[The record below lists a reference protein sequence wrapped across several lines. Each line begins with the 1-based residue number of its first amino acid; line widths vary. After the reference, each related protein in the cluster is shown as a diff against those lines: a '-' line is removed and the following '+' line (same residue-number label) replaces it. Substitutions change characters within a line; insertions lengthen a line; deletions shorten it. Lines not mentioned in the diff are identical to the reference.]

1 MIQRA
6 KNVQDEVTFLRERIS
21 FLKNI
26 IMAVTKV
33 VNIEI
38 ESKLRTLSK
47 FLAPGD
53 THIQSHPIHV
63 EHHRDG
69 ATYI

>member
-1 MIQRA
+1 MISMIQRA

-38 ESKLRTLSK
+38 EPKQRTLS
-47 FLAPGD
+47 
-53 THIQSHPIHV
+53 
-63 EHHRDG
+63 
-69 ATYI
+69 